1 MKKSEFQKIVKNKLT
16 ELGFINNGINFHK
29 IIDDD
34 YLVGV
39 CLDHNPYCKGYFIE
53 FGVIY
58 LPDEKKLPFDGFWD
72 WDCTFLFTV
81 DPCDDLKKYDLEEL
95 WSHNDSLTE
104 CFEYDIRT
112 PEDLEYQLD
121 LNLQKRLSV
130 LDDKTFVLEYYHKN
144 LDELIRLPVATI
156 SKLLNHYEY
165 DREQVNTLRKEAGCY
180 TKCDF

>member
-16 ELGFINNGINFHK
+16 ELDFINKGIKYHK
-29 IIDDD
+29 ILDDD

-39 CLDHNPYCKGYFIE
+39 YLDHHPYCKGYFIE

-72 WDCTFLFTV
+72 WDCRFLFTI
-81 DPCDDLKKYDLEEL
+81 DPCDDLRKYDIEEL
-95 WSHNDSLTE
+95 WPNNE
-104 CFEYDIRT
+104 CLIDYFEYDIRT

-121 LNLQKRLSV
+121 LNLRKRLSV
-130 LDDKTFVLEYYHKN
+130 LDDKNFVLEYYYKN
-144 LDELIRLPVATI
+144 LDQLIRLPVATI
-156 SKLLNHYEY
+156 SKLLNHYDY
-165 DREQVNTLRKEAGCY
+165 DREQINALRKAAGCY